1 MKLLALLL
9 LISGSSFARAQNGVT
24 GLPVAPN
31 AGTVPSAPASTPTSN
46 PQPPSGGSAPFS
58 STARSGSPGA
68 GIQQGSSVPGFVVQ
82 TPISNA
88 LPGAVDALPITR
100 EEAERLALKNNPRI
114 TASRLLAL
122 ASGQVTR
129 EVRSNELPQ
138 IEGYITAVKAED
150 ASRIG
155 AGELNSSRL
164 YTHAGTGGTLQQLLT
179 DFGHTR
185 NLVANA
191 NLLAKAQQRTAAAT
205 EQDVLLATDQAFYR
219 LLNAQSLLE
228 VAQAT
233 VQTRGS
239 VQNLTQALT
248 KSALKSTLDLSIA
261 SADLSQSQLLE
272 LDAETDVAS
281 AAAALTALLAAP
293 AETVYHAVEANNTV
307 SPPPADANALTKIA
321 QTQRPDLQALQF
333 NVQADRKLARAQEL
347 QYLPSIS
354 ALATGGS
361 TPVRPDGVFTQNWYA
376 AAGVNLSIPLFTGFR
391 IDAQVKEARLRS
403 QAEARQAADL
413 SNNISRDVRVA
424 TLGAQTAFRR
434 IGVTETFQREAAQ
447 ALSFAQ
453 TRYKLGLTSIVE
465 LSQAQLQSTQA
476 TVSAVNARFDYE
488 LALRTLDYAQG
499 KLTP

>member
-1 MKLLALLL
+1 MKLFVLSL
-9 LISGSSFARAQNGVT
+9 LISSPSFAWAQSGVT

-31 AGTVPSAPASTPTSN
+31 AGAAPSAPVNTPAPSAQAPSAITS
-46 PQPPSGGSAPFS
+46 PSSPTGI
-58 STARSGSPGA
+58 SGPLGPGF
-68 GIQQGSSVPGFVVQ
+68 QQGTS
-82 TPISNA
+82 
-88 LPGAVDALPITR
+88 LPGLVPHTLSFNNPLPATDSVPITR
-100 EEAERLALKNNPRI
+100 KQAETLALKNNPRI

-129 EVRSNELPQ
+129 EVRSSELPQ
-138 IEGYITAVKAED
+138 VEGYLTAVKAED

-164 YTHAGTGGTLQQLLT
+164 YTHAGTGGTLQQLFT

-191 NLLAKAQQRTAAAT
+191 NLLAKAQQSAAAAT

-219 LLNAQSLLE
+219 LLNAQSLLQ

-233 VQTRGS
+233 VQARGS
-239 VQNLTQALT
+239 VQNLAQALT
-248 KSALKSTLDLSIA
+248 KSALKSTLDLNIA

-293 AETVYHAVEANNTV
+293 AETVYHAVEADETV
-307 SPPPADANALTKIA
+307 SPPPADVDALTKFA
-321 QTQRPDLQALQF
+321 QRQRPDLQALQF
-333 NVQADRKLARAQEL
+333 DVQADQKLARAQEL

-361 TPVRPDGVFTQNWYA
+361 TPVRPDGVFAQNWYA
-376 AAGVNLSIPLFTGFR
+376 AAGVNLSMPLFTGFR
-391 IDAQVKEARLRS
+391 IDAQAKEARYRG
-403 QAEARQAADL
+403 QAEAKQAADL
-413 SNNISRDVRVA
+413 SNNISRDVRIA
-424 TLGAQTAFRR
+424 TLNAQTSFRR

-447 ALSFAQ
+447 ALSLAQ
-453 TRYKLGLTSIVE
+453 TRYKLGLSSIVE

-476 TVSAVNARFDYE
+476 SVSAVNARFDYR
-488 LALRTLDYAQG
+488 LALRTLEYTQG
-499 KLTP
+499 KLSP